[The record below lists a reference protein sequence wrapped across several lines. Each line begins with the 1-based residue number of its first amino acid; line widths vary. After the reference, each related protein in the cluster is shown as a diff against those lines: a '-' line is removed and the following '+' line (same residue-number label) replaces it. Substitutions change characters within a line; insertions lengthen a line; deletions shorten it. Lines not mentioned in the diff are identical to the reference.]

1 MKRNRTII
9 FITISSIALL
19 AVVLIQFNWILQ
31 TIKYKEEFFNEKA
44 NILLARTTE
53 VISLDKE
60 MSQKLKIGLGKIEK
74 CKIDSVISHFMNYY
88 NFHENYTFEVTKLPV
103 HIEDGGAVAMQNY
116 FNTNQKACYEKSINN
131 LSNENGWE
139 LKINYL
145 SRKSSIMKE
154 MGLPF
159 IVSIILILVVL
170 VLFLRTVLSLVRE
183 KKISE
188 HTIDFLNNMTHEFKT
203 PLTSIS
209 LAGNLIVKDATLKQ
223 DDEIKHNSEIILEE
237 NEKLRLQVEQ
247 VLSMTA
253 LERGEIPIQKT
264 ELDFH
269 QLIKDFLKSITL
281 QIENKM
287 GNLKLDLNANQMVIM
302 GDKIHLTNAIR
313 NLLDN
318 AIKYSNG
325 KPDLSIQTYNIDRNL
340 IVVVSDKGIGI
351 EKEYQKKVF
360 EKYFRVPKGNLHD
373 VKGFGLGLAY
383 VKKIVELHGGE
394 IELKSDKENGTTFT
408 ITLPND

>member
-1 MKRNRTII
+1 MKRNRTTF
-9 FITISSIALL
+9 FILTSSLALL
-19 AVVLIQFNWILQ
+19 AVITIQFNWILK
-31 TIKYKEEFFNEKA
+31 TVKYKEEFFNEKA
-44 NILLARTTE
+44 NIIQARTTE

-60 MSQKLKIGLGKIEK
+60 TSKKLEIGLGEK
-74 CKIDSVISHFMNYY
+74 EKKKIDSLLKHYTDYY
-88 NFHENYTFEVTKLPV
+88 NFHEDYVYELKKSSTHDANIGSE
-103 HIEDGGAVAMQNY
+103 IQNY
-116 FNTNQKACYEKSINN
+116 FDKSQKACYKKSINN
-131 LSNENGWE
+131 LNNSNDWE
-139 LKINYL
+139 LKITYPN
-145 SRKSSIMKE
+145 RKSSIMKE

-159 IVSIILILVVL
+159 LVSVILILIVL
-170 VLFLRTVLSLVRE
+170 GLFWRTVLSLIRE

-223 DDEIKHNSEIILEE
+223 DDEIKHNTEIILEE

-253 LERGEIPIQKT
+253 LERGEIPLQKT
-264 ELDFH
+264 DLDFH
-269 QLIKDFLKSITL
+269 QLIKNFLKSITL

-287 GNLKLDLNANQMVIM
+287 GNLKLDLKANQVVIV

-318 AIKYSNG
+318 AINYSIG
-325 KPDLSIQTYNIDRNL
+325 KPELCIQTYNIDKNL
-340 IVVVSDKGIGI
+340 VIAISDKGIGI

-383 VKKIVELHGGE
+383 VKKIIELHGGE

-408 ITLPND
+408 VTLPNE